1 MARPPSRTSKVSPR
15 GRGGPVVAVPKPG
28 TSVQWNVFKSPSME
42 RINGLSG
49 NRKSPKFAR
58 ADLKS
63 GKYQVFRNFGGTYHV
78 EMQLIG
84 WRTLI
89 MDQYAVSSLVTSLA
103 TQVTQLAG
111 ELVRDS
117 ALRDST
123 FQDQTGETRR
133 SMLKDPV
140 MILNGDDVIAEMGP
154 TTFYAPFLEF
164 GWVKGGTPYAYPFM
178 IPALDKHTVDF
189 INGHID
195 VMGIVAGER
204 PYVLRPPMG
213 RDKRITSTMSRARNF
228 LYTYEKA
235 LGDVAVLTGS
245 AFIGPVRAA
254 MLMMAKQLGDLS
266 ASMQGTVGARIS
278 TRITGRVTG
287 RGLGYV
293 NTIVASRTYSGSPG
307 GSSGV
312 GSRVYN
318 RVAGRVTAP
327 LARGG
332 I

>member
-1 MARPPSRTSKVSPR
+1 MPKRPPRTSMVSPR
-15 GRGGPVVAVPKPG
+15 GSGGPVVAIPKSG
-28 TSVQWNVFKSPSME
+28 TSVQWNVFKSPSMD
-42 RINGLSG
+42 RINGLPG
-49 NRKSPKFAR
+49 NRKSPKFSR

-63 GKYQVFRNFGGTYHV
+63 GKYQVFRKFGGTYHV
-78 EMQLIG
+78 EVQLIG

-89 MDQYAVSSLVTSLA
+89 VDQHAVASLVTSLA

-111 ELVRDS
+111 ELARNS
-117 ALRDST
+117 AIRDST
-123 FQDQTGETRR
+123 FQDRTGETRR
-133 SMLKDPV
+133 SMLTDPV
-140 MILNGDDVIAEMGP
+140 MIREGDDIIAEMGP
-154 TTFYAPFLEF
+154 TTYYAPFLEF
-164 GWVKGGTPYAYPFM
+164 GWVKGGTPYAFPFM
-178 IPALDKHTVDF
+178 IPALDKHTIDF

-204 PYVLRPPMG
+204 PYVLRGAMG
-213 RDKRITSTMSRARNF
+213 RDRRITSTMSRARNF
-228 LYTYEKA
+228 LYTHEKA
-235 LGDVAVLTGS
+235 LGDIAVLTGS
-245 AFIGPVRAA
+245 SFIGPVRSI

-266 ASMQGTVGARIS
+266 ASMNGTVASRIS
-278 TRITGRVTG
+278 TRISGRVTG